1 MDTSSSR
8 VDALAQVMQQ
18 RGLARIRIEEGNSS
32 IEMERPEAFP
42 TPMAAAAPAP
52 LAASALAPAAAVGA
66 PAPAE
71 EAGEVVAPA
80 SADAPAGAPVDAG
93 TTDPGAADAEKP
105 LDMTKVIAVRAPMV
119 GVFYAASAPGAEP
132 FVRVGSKVKK
142 GDTLCVIEAMKAM
155 NEVTAEADGEV
166 VDICVSDGELVEY
179 NCVLMKIY

>member
-42 TPMAAAAPAP
+42 TPVATAAPAP
-52 LAASALAPAAAVGA
+52 LAASALAPAAAAV

-80 SADAPAGAPVDAG
+80 SADAPAEAPADAG
-93 TTDPGAADAEKP
+93 TTDAEKP
-105 LDMTKVIAVRAPMV
+105 LEMTKVIAVRAPMV

>member
-42 TPMAAAAPAP
+42 APVATAAPAP
-52 LAASALAPAAAVGA
+52 LAAPAQAPAAPVAPAPAAEVSEALAPADV
-66 PAPAE
+66 PA
-71 EAGEVVAPA
+71 
-80 SADAPAGAPVDAG
+80 DAG
-93 TTDPGAADAEKP
+93 TTEPGAADAEKP

>member
-42 TPMAAAAPAP
+42 TPVATAAPAP
-52 LAASALAPAAAVGA
+52 LAASALAPAAAAV

-80 SADAPAGAPVDAG
+80 SADAPAEAPADAG
-93 TTDPGAADAEKP
+93 TTDAEKP

-119 GVFYAASAPGAEP
+119 GVYYAASAPGAEP